1 VHGAVQRI
9 FTRIVNSS
17 QFANAR
23 AQAMDLKSGY
33 PYWTVRDGLVAA
45 FPPLSRD
52 LDCDVAVI
60 GAGITGALIAREL
73 QDAGLDVVVLDR
85 RDAGWGSTA
94 ASTALLQYE
103 IDPGLVGIAKRYGER
118 KAVAMLKACEAVID
132 AIGDLARNVPGS
144 DYLRA
149 ESLYYA
155 SWPWHAR
162 AVREEGERRLAAGF
176 SLDILER
183 DALRE
188 RFGIDASVALLTH
201 VAAEIDPYRTALGIL
216 RTLVRDG
223 GAVFDR
229 TEVTAIEAT
238 SRRVVL
244 RTDRDARV
252 TCGHVVVAGGYES
265 ARFLSQRVSRNHST
279 YVLVT
284 EPIAHLPAWT
294 RRTLVW
300 ESARPYLYVR
310 SAGDSRLI
318 VGGENDLVDLP
329 AKRDR
334 AVPRKAARLRKK
346 LGKLLGRDDIETGFT
361 WAGTFAETEDG
372 LPFFGPHRERG
383 PRVHFAMAYGGN
395 GIAYS
400 VIGAEL
406 IRRRI
411 LRESHPLARFLSF
424 DRLH

>member
-1 VHGAVQRI
+1 
-9 FTRIVNSS
+9 
-17 QFANAR
+17 
-23 AQAMDLKSGY
+23 MDLKSGY
-33 PYWTVRDGLVAA
+33 PYWTVRDGLVAE
-45 FPPLSRD
+45 FPALSRGVA
-52 LDCDVAVI
+52 CDVAVI
-60 GAGITGALIAREL
+60 GAGITGALIAHEL
-73 QDAGLDVVVLDR
+73 QAAGFDVVVLDR

-103 IDPGLVGIAKRYGER
+103 IDPGLCGTAKRYGEANAA
-118 KAVAMLKACEAVID
+118 AVLKACEGAIHT
-132 AIGDLARNVPGS
+132 IGDIARQVPGAA
-144 DYLRA
+144 YRRA

-155 SWPWHAR
+155 SWPWHAG
-162 AVREEGERRLAAGF
+162 AVREEGERRLAHGF

-188 RFGIDASVALLTH
+188 RFGIDAAVALLTH
-201 VAAEIDPYRTALGIL
+201 VAAEIDPYRTALGLL
-216 RTLVRDG
+216 RALERNG

-244 RTDRDARV
+244 ETDREARV

-265 ARFLSQRVSRNHST
+265 GNFLRQRVARNHST
-279 YVLVT
+279 YALVT
-284 EPIAHLPAWT
+284 EPIERLPAWA

-300 ESARPYLYVR
+300 ESSRPYLYLR
-310 SAGDSRLI
+310 SAGGSRLI
-318 VGGENDLVDLP
+318 VGGEDDLVDVP

-334 AVPRKAARLRKK
+334 AVPGKTRRLLRK
-346 LGKLLGRDDIETGFT
+346 LRKLLAREDIEPGFS
-361 WAGTFAETEDG
+361 WAGTFAETADG
-372 LPFFGPHRERG
+372 LPFFGPHREHG

-400 VIGAEL
+400 AVGAEL

-411 LRESHPLARFLSF
+411 RREPHPLARLFSFERLS
-424 DRLH
+424 

>member
-1 VHGAVQRI
+1 
-9 FTRIVNSS
+9 
-17 QFANAR
+17 
-23 AQAMDLKSGY
+23 MDLKSGY
-33 PYWTVRDGLVAA
+33 PYWTVRDGLVAV
-45 FPPLSRD
+45 FPPLSVD
-52 LDCDVAVI
+52 VDCDVAVI

-73 QDAGLDVVVLDR
+73 AAAGLGVVVLDR

-103 IDPGLVGIAKRYGER
+103 IDPGLVGVAKRYGER
-118 KAVAMLKACEAVID
+118 KAAAVMKACEAAIEE
-132 AIGDLARNVPGS
+132 IGDIARDVPGAT
-144 DYLRA
+144 YRRV

-162 AVREEGERRLAAGF
+162 AVREEGERRLAHGF
-176 SLDILER
+176 SLDVLER

-188 RFGIDASVALLTH
+188 RFGIDASAALLTH

-216 RTLVRDG
+216 RRLAREG
-223 GAVFDR
+223 SGVFDR
-229 TEVTAIEAT
+229 TAVTT
-238 SRRVVL
+238 LDVGRGRVVL
-244 RTDRDARV
+244 HTDREARV
-252 TCGHVVVAGGYES
+252 TCRHVVVAGGYES
-265 ARFLSQRVSRNHST
+265 AKFLRQRVARNHST
-279 YVLVT
+279 YVVVT
-284 EPIAHLPAWT
+284 EPIAHLPAWA

-300 ESARPYLYVR
+300 ESSRPYLYVR

-318 VGGENDLVDLP
+318 VGGEDDLVDVA

-334 AVPRKAARLRKK
+334 AVPRKAARLLKK
-346 LGKLLGRDDIETGFT
+346 LGKLLDRDDIEPGFA
-361 WAGTFAETEDG
+361 WAGTFAETDDG
-372 LPFFGPHRERG
+372 LPFFGPHREHG

-400 VIGAEL
+400 VIGAAL

-424 DRLH
+424 ERLG